1 MSNPKVYPFNGVYPT
16 IADDVWIAPG
26 AMVVGDVT
34 IGPGSSIW
42 FNAVVRGDVAPVRIG
57 AGSNVQD
64 NAVLHVD
71 TGRACVIG
79 DNVTIGHSAIVH
91 ASEVGAGVVI
101 GMGSIVLS
109 RCTIG
114 EGSTVAAG
122 AVVAEDSVVEP
133 RTVVMGVP
141 AKPKRHLSDEEVER
155 NLENAARYVRNAQ
168 INREGGIG

>member
-1 MSNPKVYPFNGVYPT
+1 MPIYALGDQVPSIHPT
-16 IADDVWIAPG
+16 AYVHPDAVIIG
-26 AMVVGDVT
+26 SVT
-34 IGPGSSIW
+34 IGALSSIW
-42 FNAVVRGDVAPVRIG
+42 PGAVLRGDGGEIRIG
-57 AGSNVQD
+57 QRTSVQD

-141 AKPKRHLSDEEVER
+141 AKPKRHLSDEEVQR

-168 INREGGIG
+168 INREGGIT